1 MFNDVQINN
10 WLIDLLSGSGQF
22 PYRIW
27 EYLQVLNPKG
37 WLYLHDACNL
47 NRGFMQAVGFRSSGH
62 CQQK

>member
-27 EYLQVLNPKG
+27 EYLQVLNTKG
-37 WLYLHDACNL
+37 RLYLHEACNP
-47 NRGFMQAVGFRSSGH
+47 NGGFMQAVGFRPSGH
-62 CQQK
+62 QQK

>member
-10 WLIDLLSGSGQF
+10 WLIDLLSGFGQF

-27 EYLQVLNPKG
+27 EYLQVLNPKDR
-37 WLYLHDACNL
+37 LYLHEACNP
-47 NRGFMQAVGFRSSGH
+47 NRGFMQAVGFRPSGH